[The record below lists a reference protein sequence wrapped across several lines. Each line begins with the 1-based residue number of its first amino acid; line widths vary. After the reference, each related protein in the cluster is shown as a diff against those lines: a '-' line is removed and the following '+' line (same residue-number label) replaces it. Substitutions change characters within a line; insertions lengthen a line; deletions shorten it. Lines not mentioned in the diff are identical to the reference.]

1 MLLLQCVLFKVN
13 AMINAIKH
21 VLKFTN
27 SLIYSAFKKN
37 RTNIPRID
45 MQNTI
50 TQYLL

>member
-1 MLLLQCVLFKVN
+1 
-13 AMINAIKH
+13 MINAIKY

-27 SLIYSAFKKN
+27 SLVYSVFKKI

-50 TQYLL
+50 TLYLLSVDRR